1 MKTISTTLFIAV
13 IAFSANIVISQ
24 RRGAGV
30 TDVDGNFYK
39 TIRVKKTE
47 WMADN
52 LRTLHYSNGQAI
64 ESNSGIG
71 FYTWLEIT
79 NDQGVCPIGWRVPSN
94 KDWDELADYFGGGD
108 VAAIDLK
115 DNWDKSWMVSY
126 QEATNYSGF
135 SAHPHGYLNENGKL
149 NNKGKYAYWWSSE
162 AAEEET
168 AWGREI
174 GFNQDILYKG
184 HASKKDGLSVRCVK

>member
-1 MKTISTTLFIAV
+1 
-13 IAFSANIVISQ
+13 VISQ

-52 LRTLHYSNGQAI
+52 LRTLHYSNGQVI

-184 HASKKDGLSVRCVK
+184 YASKKDGLSVRCVK